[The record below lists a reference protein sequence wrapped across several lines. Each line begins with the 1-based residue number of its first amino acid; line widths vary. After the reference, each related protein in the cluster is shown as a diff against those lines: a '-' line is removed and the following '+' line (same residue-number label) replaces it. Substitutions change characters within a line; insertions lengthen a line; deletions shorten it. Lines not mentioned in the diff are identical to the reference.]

1 MTVMEDVLL
10 SSNPRCFL
18 LSTLLCLPLA
28 SAATTVHRCEDG
40 EGRITFTTLS
50 CTAGER
56 LSQHEVRTYLPGST
70 VAVMPDADTTDTS
83 GMKIPPRPLVVVGRQ
98 EAPCDPPI
106 DARQRRDAILNKRII
121 AGMTVRDVESVLGKP
136 DKINVQNSSTSYR
149 YTPKRGRSAQVVFD
163 EKGCV
168 KGKPQTA
175 KSPQ

>member
-1 MTVMEDVLL
+1 M
-10 SSNPRCFL
+10 SSSPRCFL
-18 LSTLLCLPLA
+18 LLALLCLPLA
-28 SAATTVHRCEDG
+28 STATTVHRCEDS

-56 LSQHEVRTYLPGST
+56 LTQLEVRTYLPGSAA
-70 VAVMPDADTTDTS
+70 AVMDVESTDTS
-83 GMKIPPRPLVVVGRQ
+83 GMKMPPRVLVVVGRQ

-121 AGMTVRDVESVLGKP
+121 AGMTVQDVESALGKP
-136 DKINVQNSSTSYR
+136 DKINIRNSSTSYR
-149 YTPKRGRSAQVVFD
+149 YTAKRGRSAQVVFD